1 MMRLYDT
8 QRSGNAWKVRLLA
21 GLLGVRLQ
29 RITLSIDRGDL
40 GKPGFLERSPF
51 GMVPVLE
58 LKDGRTICES
68 IAILQFLA
76 HGTPWW
82 PVTDFEQ
89 ANVMTWLS
97 FEQSQHM
104 HPLAQ
109 LRLHLSL
116 RRDRHTKD
124 QDMIGFKAGAE
135 QALRLLDQQLAR
147 QGPAGWVATQVLPSI
162 ADVALYPYTRLA
174 GMGRIELDEFPALA
188 PWLARIEAL
197 PGYQPL
203 FPGRPD
209 LNFSTVEGQETST

>member
-21 GLLGVRLQ
+21 GLLGAPLQ
-29 RITLSIDRGDL
+29 RVTLSIDRGDL
-40 GKPGFLERSPF
+40 RAPEFLERSPF
-51 GMVPVLE
+51 GMVPMLE
-58 LKDGRTICES
+58 LEDGRTICES

-82 PVTDFEQ
+82 PIADFEQ

-116 RRDRHTKD
+116 RRDRQAKD
-124 QDMIGFKAGAE
+124 QDMVRFKVEAE
-135 QALRLLDQQLAR
+135 HALRVLDKQLAR
-147 QGPAGWVATQVLPSI
+147 QGLTGWVATQVLPSI

-174 GMGRIELDEFPALA
+174 SMGGIELDEFPALS

-197 PGYQPL
+197 PGYQSL

-209 LNFSTVEGQETST
+209 LNFSTVEIEETTT